1 MNFETLLFNQDER
14 GVVSLT
20 LNRPEKRNALS
31 AKMIEELTDFTSMLT
46 PDIRA
51 VVIQGA
57 GKLFCAGGDLDW
69 MNNQIKA
76 DRLTRI
82 SEARKLAM
90 MLKAL
95 NEIPVPLI
103 GKLHGAAYGGGVGLA
118 CVCDFVI
125 SSSNV
130 KFGFTETRLG
140 LIPSTIGPYV
150 IGKMGEAKAREV
162 FMSGQIF
169 NEVEAKKLNI
179 VSEISE
185 NLDESVESHLNPY
198 LQTAPKPVGAP
209 KPLLRSLGPRID
221 DEVIEETIERLADI
235 WEGEEARHGID
246 AVSYT
251 HLTLPT
257 KRIV

>member
-1 MNFETLLFNQDER
+1 MNFETLLFNQDKR

-31 AKMIEELTDFTSMLT
+31 AKMIEELTGFTSKLT
-46 PDIRA
+46 PDTRA

-76 DRLTRI
+76 DRPIRI

-90 MLKAL
+90 MLKSL

-118 CVCDFVI
+118 CVCDFVV

-150 IGKMGEAKAREV
+150 VGKMGEAKAREV
-162 FMSGQIF
+162 FMSGKVF

-185 NLDESVESHLNPY
+185 NLDQSVESHLNPY
-198 LQTAPKPVGAP
+198 LQTAPKAVGEA
-209 KPLLRSLGPRID
+209 KALLRSLGPRID
-221 DEVIEETIERLADI
+221 EQVIEGTIER
-235 WEGEEARHGID
+235 
-246 AVSYT
+246 
-251 HLTLPT
+251 
-257 KRIV
+257 

>member
-1 MNFETLLFNQDER
+1 MNFETLLISQDNR

-31 AKMIEELTDFTSMLT
+31 GRMIAELTNFTSLLT
-46 PDIRA
+46 SDVRA

-69 MNNQIKA
+69 MKTQIEA

-95 NEIPVPLI
+95 NEIHVPLI
-103 GKLHGAAYGGGVGLA
+103 GKVHGAAYGGGVGLA

-125 SSSNV
+125 SSTNV

-150 IGKMGEAKAREV
+150 VGKMGEAKAREV
-162 FMSGQIF
+162 FMSGKIF
-169 NEVEAKKLNI
+169 GEMEAKKLNI
-179 VSEISE
+179 VSEISD
-185 NLDESVESHLNPY
+185 NIDHSVEEHVRPY
-198 LQTAPKPVGAP
+198 LQTAPKAVGEA
-209 KPLLRSLGPRID
+209 KALVRALGPKID
-221 DEVIEETIERLADI
+221 DQVIERTIEQLADI
-235 WEGEEARHGID
+235 WEGEEASHGVGAFLNKTKPRWID
-246 AVSYT
+246 
-251 HLTLPT
+251 
-257 KRIV
+257 

>member
-1 MNFETLLFNQDER
+1 MNFETLLFNQDKR
-14 GVVSLT
+14 GVASLT

-76 DRLTRI
+76 DRPIRI

-90 MLKAL
+90 MLKSL

-118 CVCDFVI
+118 CVCDFVV

-150 IGKMGEAKAREV
+150 VGKMGEAKAREV
-162 FMSGQIF
+162 FMSGKVF

-185 NLDESVESHLNPY
+185 NLDQSVESHLNPY
-198 LQTAPKPVGAP
+198 LQTAPKAVGEA
-209 KPLLRSLGPRID
+209 KALLRSLGPRID
-221 DEVIEETIERLADI
+221 EQVIEGTIERLADI
-235 WEGEEARHGID
+235 WEGEEASHGID
-246 AVSYT
+246 AF
-251 HLTLPT
+251 LNKT
-257 KRIV
+257 KPRWID

>member
-46 PDIRA
+46 PYTRA

-95 NEIPVPLI
+95 NELPVPLI

-150 IGKMGEAKAREV
+150 VGKMGEAKAREV
-162 FMSGQIF
+162 FMSGHTF

-179 VSEISE
+179 VSKISE
-185 NLDESVESHLNPY
+185 NLDQSVESHLNPY
-198 LQTAPKPVGAP
+198 LQTAPKAVGEA
-209 KPLLRSLGPRID
+209 KALLRSLGPRID
-221 DEVIEETIERLADI
+221 DQVIEETIERLADI
-235 WEGEEARHGID
+235 WEGEEASHGID
-246 AVSYT
+246 AF
-251 HLTLPT
+251 LNKT
-257 KRIV
+257 KPRWID

>member
-1 MNFETLLFNQDER
+1 MNFETLLFNQDKR

-150 IGKMGEAKAREV
+150 VGKMGEAKAREV
-162 FMSGQIF
+162 FMSGQTF

-179 VSEISE
+179 VSKISE
-185 NLDESVESHLNPY
+185 NLDQSVESHLNPY
-198 LQTAPKPVGAP
+198 LQTAPKAVGEA
-209 KPLLRSLGPRID
+209 KALLRSLGPRID
-221 DEVIEETIERLADI
+221 EKVIEGTIERLADI
-235 WEGEEARHGID
+235 WEGEEASHGID
-246 AVSYT
+246 AF
-251 HLTLPT
+251 LNKT
-257 KRIV
+257 KPRWID

>member
-1 MNFETLLFNQDER
+1 MNFKTLLFNQDKR

-31 AKMIEELTDFTSMLT
+31 AKMIEELTGFTSKLT
-46 PDIRA
+46 PDTRA

-150 IGKMGEAKAREV
+150 VGKMGEAKAREV
-162 FMSGQIF
+162 FMSGQTF

-185 NLDESVESHLNPY
+185 NLDQSVESHLNPY
-198 LQTAPKPVGAP
+198 LQTAPKAVGEA
-209 KPLLRSLGPRID
+209 KALLRSLGPRID
-221 DEVIEETIERLADI
+221 EQVIEGTIERLADI
-235 WEGEEARHGID
+235 WEGEEASHGID
-246 AVSYT
+246 AF
-251 HLTLPT
+251 LNKT
-257 KRIV
+257 KPRWID

>member
-1 MNFETLLFNQDER
+1 MNFETLLFNQDKR

-31 AKMIEELTDFTSMLT
+31 AKMIEELTGFTSKLT
-46 PDIRA
+46 PDTRA

-69 MNNQIKA
+69 MNNQIEA

-150 IGKMGEAKAREV
+150 VGKMGEAKAREV
-162 FMSGQIF
+162 FMSGQTF

-185 NLDESVESHLNPY
+185 NLDQSVESHLNPY
-198 LQTAPKPVGAP
+198 LQTAPKAVGEA
-209 KPLLRSLGPRID
+209 KALLRSL
-221 DEVIEETIERLADI
+221 
-235 WEGEEARHGID
+235 
-246 AVSYT
+246 
-251 HLTLPT
+251 
-257 KRIV
+257 

>member
-1 MNFETLLFNQDER
+1 MNFETLLFNQDKR

-150 IGKMGEAKAREV
+150 VGKMGEAKAREV
-162 FMSGQIF
+162 FMSGQTF

-179 VSEISE
+179 VSKISE
-185 NLDESVESHLNPY
+185 NLDQSVESHLNPY
-198 LQTAPKPVGAP
+198 LQTAPKAVGEA
-209 KPLLRSLGPRID
+209 KALLRSLGPRID
-221 DEVIEETIERLADI
+221 EQVIEGTIERLADI
-235 WEGEEARHGID
+235 WEGEEASHGID
-246 AVSYT
+246 AF
-251 HLTLPT
+251 LNKT
-257 KRIV
+257 KPRWID

>member
-1 MNFETLLFNQDER
+1 MNFETLLFNQDKR

-31 AKMIEELTDFTSMLT
+31 AKMIEELTGFTSKLT
-46 PDIRA
+46 PDTRA

-150 IGKMGEAKAREV
+150 VGKMGEAKAREV
-162 FMSGQIF
+162 FMSGQTF

-179 VSEISE
+179 VSKISE
-185 NLDESVESHLNPY
+185 NLDQSVESHLNPY
-198 LQTAPKPVGAP
+198 LQTAPKAVGEA
-209 KPLLRSLGPRID
+209 KALLRSLGPRID
-221 DEVIEETIERLADI
+221 EQVIEGTIERLADI
-235 WEGEEARHGID
+235 WEGEEASHGID
-246 AVSYT
+246 AF
-251 HLTLPT
+251 LNKT
-257 KRIV
+257 KPRWID

>member
-31 AKMIEELTDFTSMLT
+31 AKMIEELTGFTSKLT

-150 IGKMGEAKAREV
+150 VGKMGEAKAREV
-162 FMSGQIF
+162 FMSGQTF

-185 NLDESVESHLNPY
+185 NLDQSVESHLNPY
-198 LQTAPKPVGAP
+198 LQTAPKAVGEA
-209 KPLLRSLGPRID
+209 KALLRSLGPRID
-221 DEVIEETIERLADI
+221 EQVIEGTIERLADI
-235 WEGEEARHGID
+235 WEGEEASHGIE
-246 AVSYT
+246 AF
-251 HLTLPT
+251 LNKT
-257 KRIV
+257 KPRWID

>member
-1 MNFETLLFNQDER
+1 MNFETLLIDQDKR

-31 AKMIEELTDFTSMLT
+31 ARMIDELTSFTSSLT

-57 GKLFCAGGDLDW
+57 GELFCAGGDLEW
-69 MNNQIKA
+69 MNAQISA
-76 DRLTRI
+76 DRQTRI
-82 SEARKLAM
+82 AEARKLAL

-103 GKLHGAAYGGGVGLA
+103 AKVHGAAYGGGVGLA
-118 CVCDFVI
+118 CICDFVI

-150 IGKMGEAKAREV
+150 VGKMGEAKAREV
-162 FMSGQIF
+162 FMSAKIF
-169 NEVEAKKLNI
+169 SGMDAKRLNI
-179 VSEISE
+179 VSEISD
-185 NLDESVESHLNPY
+185 NLDQSVENHILSY
-198 LQTAPKPVGAP
+198 LKTAPKAVGEA
-209 KPLLRSLGPRID
+209 KALVRSLGATID
-221 DEVIEETIERLADI
+221 DKVIERTIEQLADI
-235 WEGEEARHGID
+235 WEGEEARHGIE
-246 AVSYT
+246 AFFSK
-251 HLTLPT
+251 T
-257 KRIV
+257 KPSWVN

>member
-1 MNFETLLFNQDER
+1 MNFETLLFNQDKR
-14 GVVSLT
+14 GVASLT

-76 DRLTRI
+76 DRPTRV

-90 MLKAL
+90 MLKSL

-118 CVCDFVI
+118 CVCDFVV

-150 IGKMGEAKAREV
+150 VGKMGEAKAREV
-162 FMSGQIF
+162 FMSGKVF

-185 NLDESVESHLNPY
+185 NLDQSVESHLNPY
-198 LQTAPKPVGAP
+198 LQTAPKAVGEA
-209 KPLLRSLGPRID
+209 KALLRSLGPRID
-221 DEVIEETIERLADI
+221 EQVIEGTIERLADI
-235 WEGEEARHGID
+235 WEGEEASHGID
-246 AVSYT
+246 AF
-251 HLTLPT
+251 LNKT
-257 KRIV
+257 KPRWID

>member
-1 MNFETLLFNQDER
+1 MNFETLLFNQDKR

-31 AKMIEELTDFTSMLT
+31 AKMIEELTGFTSKLT
-46 PDIRA
+46 PDTRA

-140 LIPSTIGPYV
+140 LIPSTNGPYV
-150 IGKMGEAKAREV
+150 VGKMGEAKAREV
-162 FMSGQIF
+162 FMSGQTF

-185 NLDESVESHLNPY
+185 NLDQSVESHLNPY
-198 LQTAPKPVGAP
+198 LQTAPKAVGEA
-209 KPLLRSLGPRID
+209 KALLRSLGPRID
-221 DEVIEETIERLADI
+221 EQVIEGTIERLADI
-235 WEGEEARHGID
+235 WEGEEASHGID
-246 AVSYT
+246 AF
-251 HLTLPT
+251 LNKT
-257 KRIV
+257 KPRWID

>member
-1 MNFETLLFNQDER
+1 MNFETLLFNQDKR

-31 AKMIEELTDFTSMLT
+31 AKMIEELTGFTSKLT
-46 PDIRA
+46 PDTRA

-150 IGKMGEAKAREV
+150 VGKMGEAKAREV
-162 FMSGQIF
+162 FMSGKTF

-185 NLDESVESHLNPY
+185 NLDQSVESHLNPY
-198 LQTAPKPVGAP
+198 LQTAPKAVGEA
-209 KPLLRSLGPRID
+209 KALLRSLGPRID
-221 DEVIEETIERLADI
+221 EKVIEGTIERLADI
-235 WEGEEARHGID
+235 WEGEEASHGID
-246 AVSYT
+246 AF
-251 HLTLPT
+251 LNKT
-257 KRIV
+257 KPRWID

>member
-1 MNFETLLFNQDER
+1 
-14 GVVSLT
+14 
-20 LNRPEKRNALS
+20 
-31 AKMIEELTDFTSMLT
+31 MIEELTGFTSKLT
-46 PDIRA
+46 PDTRA

-150 IGKMGEAKAREV
+150 VGKMGEAKAREV
-162 FMSGQIF
+162 FMSGQTF

-185 NLDESVESHLNPY
+185 NLDQSVESHLNPY
-198 LQTAPKPVGAP
+198 LQTAPKAVGEA
-209 KPLLRSLGPRID
+209 KALLRSLGSRID
-221 DEVIEETIERLADI
+221 EQVIEGTIERLADI
-235 WEGEEARHGID
+235 WEGEEASHGID
-246 AVSYT
+246 AF
-251 HLTLPT
+251 LNKT
-257 KRIV
+257 KPRWID

>member
-46 PDIRA
+46 PDTRA
-51 VVIQGA
+51 VVVQGA

-76 DRLTRI
+76 DRRTRI

-125 SSSNV
+125 SSLNV

-150 IGKMGEAKAREV
+150 VGKMGEAKAREV
-162 FMSGQIF
+162 FMSGQTF

-179 VSEISE
+179 VSKISE
-185 NLDESVESHLNPY
+185 NLDQSVESHLNPY
-198 LQTAPKPVGAP
+198 LQTAPKAVGEA
-209 KPLLRSLGPRID
+209 KALLRSLGPRID
-221 DEVIEETIERLADI
+221 DQVIEETIERLADI

-246 AVSYT
+246 AF
-251 HLTLPT
+251 LNKT
-257 KRIV
+257 KPRWID

>member
-1 MNFETLLFNQDER
+1 MNFETLLFNQDKR

-118 CVCDFVI
+118 CVCDFII

-150 IGKMGEAKAREV
+150 VGKMGEAKAREV
-162 FMSGQIF
+162 FMSGKVF

-185 NLDESVESHLNPY
+185 NLDQSVESHLNPY
-198 LQTAPKPVGAP
+198 LQTAPKAVGEA
-209 KPLLRSLGPRID
+209 KALLRSLGPRID
-221 DEVIEETIERLADI
+221 EQVIEGTIERLADI
-235 WEGEEARHGID
+235 WEGEEASHGID
-246 AVSYT
+246 AF
-251 HLTLPT
+251 LNKT
-257 KRIV
+257 KPRWID

>member
-1 MNFETLLFNQDER
+1 MNFETLLFNQDKR

-31 AKMIEELTDFTSMLT
+31 GKMIDELTNFTALLT
-46 PDIRA
+46 PDVRA
-51 VVIQGA
+51 VVFQGA

-103 GKLHGAAYGGGVGLA
+103 GKLHGAAYGGGIGLA

-140 LIPSTIGPYV
+140 LIPSTIGPYIV
-150 IGKMGEAKAREV
+150 GKMGEAKAREV
-162 FMSGQIF
+162 FMSGKIF

-185 NLDESVESHLNPY
+185 NLDQSVESHLNPY
-198 LQTAPKPVGAP
+198 LKTAPKAVGEA
-209 KPLLRSLGPRID
+209 KALLRSLGPRID
-221 DEVIEETIERLADI
+221 EQVIEGTIERLADI
-235 WEGEEARHGID
+235 WEGEEASHGIE
-246 AVSYT
+246 AF
-251 HLTLPT
+251 LNKT
-257 KRIV
+257 KPRWID

>member
-1 MNFETLLFNQDER
+1 MNFETLLFNQDKR

-31 AKMIEELTDFTSMLT
+31 AKMIEELTGFTSKLT
-46 PDIRA
+46 PDTRA

-150 IGKMGEAKAREV
+150 VGKMGEAKAREV
-162 FMSGQIF
+162 FMSGQTF

-185 NLDESVESHLNPY
+185 NLDQSVESHLNPY
-198 LQTAPKPVGAP
+198 LQTAPKAVGEA
-209 KPLLRSLGPRID
+209 KALLRSLGPRID
-221 DEVIEETIERLADI
+221 EKIIEGTIERLADI
-235 WEGEEARHGID
+235 WEGEEASHGID
-246 AVSYT
+246 AF
-251 HLTLPT
+251 LNKT
-257 KRIV
+257 KPRWID

>member
-46 PDIRA
+46 PYTRA

-95 NEIPVPLI
+95 NELPVPLI

-130 KFGFTETRLG
+130 RFGFTETRLG

-150 IGKMGEAKAREV
+150 VGKMGEAKAREV

-185 NLDESVESHLNPY
+185 NLDQSVESHLNPY
-198 LQTAPKPVGAP
+198 LQTAPKAVGEA
-209 KPLLRSLGPRID
+209 KALLRSLGPRID

-235 WEGEEARHGID
+235 WEGEEASHGID
-246 AVSYT
+246 AF
-251 HLTLPT
+251 LNKT
-257 KRIV
+257 KPRWID

>member
-1 MNFETLLFNQDER
+1 MNFETLLFNQDKR

-46 PDIRA
+46 PDTRA

-95 NEIPVPLI
+95 NELPVPLI

-150 IGKMGEAKAREV
+150 VGKMGEAKAREV
-162 FMSGQIF
+162 FMSGQTF

-179 VSEISE
+179 VSKISE
-185 NLDESVESHLNPY
+185 NLDQSVESHLNPY
-198 LQTAPKPVGAP
+198 LQTAPKAVGEA
-209 KPLLRSLGPRID
+209 KALLRSLGPRID

-235 WEGEEARHGID
+235 WEGEEASHGID
-246 AVSYT
+246 AFLNKT
-251 HLTLPT
+251 NP
-257 KRIV
+257 RWID

>member
-1 MNFETLLFNQDER
+1 MNFETLLIDQDKR

-31 AKMIEELTDFTSMLT
+31 ARMIDELTSFTSSLT

-57 GKLFCAGGDLDW
+57 GELFCAGGDLEW
-69 MNNQIKA
+69 MNAQISA
-76 DRLTRI
+76 DRQTRI
-82 SEARKLAM
+82 AEARKLAL

-103 GKLHGAAYGGGVGLA
+103 AKVHGAAYGGGVGLA

-150 IGKMGEAKAREV
+150 VGKMGEAKAREV
-162 FMSGQIF
+162 FMSAKIF
-169 NEVEAKKLNI
+169 SGMDAKRLNI
-179 VSEISE
+179 VSEISDD
-185 NLDESVESHLNPY
+185 LDQSVEDQINSY
-198 LQTAPKPVGAP
+198 LKTAPKAVGEA
-209 KPLLRSLGPRID
+209 KALVRSLGATID
-221 DEVIEETIERLADI
+221 DKVIEQTIKQLADI
-235 WEGEEARHGID
+235 WEGEEARHGIE
-246 AVSYT
+246 SF
-251 HLTLPT
+251 LNKT
-257 KRIV
+257 KPRWSN

>member
-1 MNFETLLFNQDER
+1 MNFETLLFNQDKR

-31 AKMIEELTDFTSMLT
+31 AKMIEELTGFTSKLT
-46 PDIRA
+46 PDTRA

-69 MNNQIKA
+69 MSNQIKA

-150 IGKMGEAKAREV
+150 VGKMGEAKAREV
-162 FMSGQIF
+162 FMSGQTF

-185 NLDESVESHLNPY
+185 NLDQSVESHLNPY
-198 LQTAPKPVGAP
+198 LQTAPKAVGEA
-209 KPLLRSLGPRID
+209 KALLRSLGPRID
-221 DEVIEETIERLADI
+221 EQVIEGTIERLADI
-235 WEGEEARHGID
+235 WEGEEASHGID
-246 AVSYT
+246 AF
-251 HLTLPT
+251 LNKT
-257 KRIV
+257 KPRWID